1 MTATVSGN
9 TATSVTK
16 NAADDTLT
24 VTKEFTTDKR
34 KIESVAAPTVP
45 ENNTFTAY
53 YGYDGYDTTPISGTN
68 TELGK
73 TATVTFE
80 GTTSPTTEEMAVTW
94 TIESDGGVYDK
105 TPEAENIFRWT
116 IPESALTNYN
126 AANCQGYD
134 TSTGKVATFSGRGLQ
149 ERTTR

>member
-16 NAADDTLT
+16 NADGTLT

-80 GTTSPTTEEMAVTW
+80 GTTSPTTEDMAVIW

-105 TPEAENIFRWT
+105 TPEAENT
-116 IPESALTNYN
+116 L
-126 AANCQGYD
+126 G
-134 TSTGKVATFSGRGLQ
+134 GLSLNLH
-149 ERTTR
+149 

>member
-1 MTATVSGN
+1 M
-9 TATSVTK
+9 
-16 NAADDTLT
+16 T

-80 GTTSPTTEEMAVTW
+80 GTTSPTTEDMAGPLRVTEEFM
-94 TIESDGGVYDK
+94 TKRRKQRISLGGQSL
-105 TPEAENIFRWT
+105 N
-116 IPESALTNYN
+116 LH
-126 AANCQGYD
+126 
-134 TSTGKVATFSGRGLQ
+134 
-149 ERTTR
+149 

>member
-45 ENNTFTAY
+45 EIIHLQLT
-53 YGYDGYDTTPISGTN
+53 
-68 TELGK
+68 
-73 TATVTFE
+73 
-80 GTTSPTTEEMAVTW
+80 MAMMDM
-94 TIESDGGVYDK
+94 IQ
-105 TPEAENIFRWT
+105 R
-116 IPESALTNYN
+116 L
-126 AANCQGYD
+126 
-134 TSTGKVATFSGRGLQ
+134 
-149 ERTTR
+149 